1 MASEWHF
8 KEQIELGGL
17 GKKAFRIE
25 WQDGVWTAAAV
36 RVCQRQSGKMRL
48 EGYLG
53 GAGMPGH
60 CRARVHF

>member
-1 MASEWHF
+1 MGMQGW
-8 KEQIELGGL
+8 
-17 GKKAFRIE
+17 KKAFRIE
-25 WQDGVWTAAAV
+25 WQDGVRAAAAV